1 MSTLTVRG
9 AAPLNLSSV
18 ALAMGGVPVAP
29 PMRTTA
35 LCRLDTFSSPS
46 MAWTP
51 IRKAPASYM
60 VRLVDPVMQHQPDA
74 PVMPVFHK
82 SQATGPPSGSMAGK
96 LTETT
101 VPTGPLVGE
110 TLRVPD
116 GGRPGLELGNT
127 VAYPTE
133 LALPPLPSDTETA

>member
-1 MSTLTVRG
+1 MAMLTVRG
-9 AAPLNLSSV
+9 AAPLNLSNV

-29 PMRTTA
+29 PIRTTT
-35 LCRLDTFSSPS
+35 LCRLDTLSSPS

-60 VRLVDPVMQHQPDA
+60 VRVIGPVIQHQPEA
-74 PVMPVFHK
+74 LMPVFHR
-82 SQATGPPSGSMAGK
+82 SQATGPPSGSIAGK

-116 GGRPGLELGNT
+116 GGIPGLALGNT
-127 VAYPTE
+127 VAYP
-133 LALPPLPSDTETA
+133 S